1 LKCYSQDKVEQMEVD
16 NMRGNQLRIN
26 FDIIFPRLPC
36 AVVSVDALDS
46 SGGRHFDLIHNVFKK
61 RLDA

>member
-1 LKCYSQDKVEQMEVD
+1 MEVD